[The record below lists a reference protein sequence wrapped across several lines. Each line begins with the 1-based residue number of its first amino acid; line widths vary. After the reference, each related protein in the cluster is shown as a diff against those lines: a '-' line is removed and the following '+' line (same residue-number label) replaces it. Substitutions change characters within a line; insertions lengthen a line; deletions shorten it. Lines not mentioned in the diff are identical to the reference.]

1 MPPFNGHEALGD
13 WIDSE
18 EKGLESYRADDC
30 RRPRLAEDDEGHF
43 FNPVQL
49 DVAPAQLLDVGT
61 SVGKAERYLASWLHA
76 EVSQNVSR
84 YACERRAGVDECFER
99 TPFAV

>member
-1 MPPFNGHEALGD
+1 MPPINGHEALGD
-13 WIDSE
+13 WIDSQ

-76 EVSQNVSR
+76 EVSQNVSWH
-84 YACERRAGVDECFER
+84 ACEGRAGVDESFER
-99 TPFAV
+99 